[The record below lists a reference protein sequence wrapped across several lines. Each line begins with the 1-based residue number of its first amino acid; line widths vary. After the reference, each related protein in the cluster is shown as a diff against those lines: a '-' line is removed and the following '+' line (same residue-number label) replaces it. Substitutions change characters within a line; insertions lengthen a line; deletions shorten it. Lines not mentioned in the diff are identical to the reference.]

1 MVGWIEGDRH
11 PKSPFH
17 DKEGGK
23 AFSEALKSD
32 LRPGI
37 KVIELDCH
45 INDPD
50 FSETVLRLFDE
61 MMN

>member
-1 MVGWIEGDRH
+1 M
-11 PKSPFH
+11 KSN
-17 DKEGGK
+17 
-23 AFSEALKSD
+23 

-50 FSETVLRLFDE
+50 FSKTVLKLFDE
-61 MMN
+61 MEKKGLPGKKVLDAALRIRKESGK